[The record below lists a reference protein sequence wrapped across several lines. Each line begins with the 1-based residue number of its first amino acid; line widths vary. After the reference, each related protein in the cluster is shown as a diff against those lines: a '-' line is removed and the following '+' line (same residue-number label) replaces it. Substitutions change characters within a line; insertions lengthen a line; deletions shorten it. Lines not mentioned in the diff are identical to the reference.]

1 MTKFLKDHVT
11 KGKCLNEDVEKVNA
25 YLVENYILPMCTKM
39 LINFDKQVDFTNESM
54 VEFHDSVYINLIES
68 VQKYLSTMIDYKG
81 DNNE

>member
-1 MTKFLKDHVT
+1 MNKYLKDHVA

-25 YLVENYILPMCTKM
+25 YLVENYILSMCTKM

-54 VEFHDSVYINLIES
+54 VEFHDSVYINLIDS